1 MLNALVKQI
10 SKLFGGSK
18 SERDVKQ
25 LMPIVEQINAHYA
38 EYLNLSNDALRAKT
52 TELKQ
57 RLKDE
62 LSVFDEKINAIKAE
76 INELAVEEVLRKDE
90 MYSEIEAIEKEK
102 NVALEIL
109 LMQILPEAFAVVKA
123 TAKLFSDNAS
133 VSVTAT
139 ERDIELAKKR
149 NNVRIDGQNAIYA
162 NEW

>member
-62 LSVFDEKINAIKAE
+62 LSVFEEKINAIKAE
-76 INELAVEEVLRKDE
+76 IKELNNEE
-90 MYSEIEAIEKEK
+90 
-102 NVALEIL
+102 EIL
-109 LMQILPEAFAVVKA
+109 
-123 TAKLFSDNAS
+123 
-133 VSVTAT
+133 
-139 ERDIELAKKR
+139 
-149 NNVRIDGQNAIYA
+149 AIYRRVRD
-162 NEW
+162 EIKIFVDHLEEFFHE